1 MKSSKESI
9 EGTISAKTAGTLS
22 GLFWERC
29 KRSATHVAYRSFD
42 NKQQIWVDTTWD
54 EMRQRVILWQ
64 SALQQEKLKPGQ
76 RVAIM
81 MSNCIEWVLFEQA
94 ALGLDLVVVPLYV
107 NDRAENVAYIIEDCD
122 IQILLLENEEQL
134 VELTEATAPIQRILL
149 LSDSIKNNATH
160 QQHIAVQ
167 QWLNVPANSETKDLS
182 TPESLAT
189 IVYTSGTTGRPK
201 GVMLSHYNILWNAQ
215 RSLETSPCSSE
226 DLFLSFLPL
235 SHTFERSAGY
245 YMPMMAGSTV
255 AYARSIPLLAEDLLS
270 IQPTVLISVPRI
282 FERVALKIRSK
293 VNESGVLAKTIFE
306 WALKVGW
313 RQFLVSQGRAAWHP
327 MLLLWPLLKK
337 KVATKIMDRLGG
349 KLRFAVCGGAPL
361 PEPVAKLFI
370 AFGLPVIQ
378 GYGMTESSPVLTVN
392 RIANNIPAS
401 VGIALADVE
410 LKISNN
416 DELLARSPGIM
427 MGYWNN
433 PEASAKIID
442 SDGWLHTGDKAKIT
456 GKHVYIT
463 GRLKDIIVLAT
474 GEKVP
479 PADMESAIT
488 ANPVFEQVIV
498 LGESKPCLVALA
510 VLNKDEFKRYL
521 DSQGVTVEN
530 SNDPQ
535 AVNIL
540 LLLISKALRQFPGH
554 AQVRKLAVLGQE
566 WTVDS
571 GHITPTLKL
580 KRNNIL
586 DDHQNIVDSLY
597 NEHK

>member
-1 MKSSKESI
+1 MRNSKNGV
-9 EGTISAKTAGTLS
+9 EGAISADMAGTLS

-42 NKQQIWVDTTWD
+42 KEQQLWVDTTWA

-94 ALGLDLVVVPLYV
+94 ALGLGLVVVPLYV
-107 NDRAENVAYIIEDCD
+107 NDRADNVAYILKDSD
-122 IQILLLENEEQL
+122 IRILLLENEEQL
-134 VELTEATAPIQRILL
+134 VELTAATTQIQRVLL
-149 LSDSIKNNATH
+149 LSGSITNADNN
-160 QQHIAVQ
+160 QHHISVER
-167 QWLNVPANSETKDLS
+167 WLKVSVNDEAKDLS

-215 RSLETSPCSSE
+215 RSLEMAPCYSS

-235 SHTFERSAGY
+235 SHTLERSAGY

-255 AYARSIPLLAEDLLS
+255 AYARSIPLLGEDLLS
-270 IQPTVLISVPRI
+270 IQPTVLMSVPRI
-282 FERVALKIRSK
+282 FERVALKIKSK
-293 VNESGVLAKTIFE
+293 VNQSGTLAKTIFE
-306 WALKVGW
+306 LALKVGW
-313 RQFLVSQGRAAWHP
+313 HRFLVSQGRASWHP
-327 MLLLWPLLKK
+327 MLLLWPLLEK
-337 KVATKIMDRLGG
+337 KVANKVMERLGG
-349 KLRFAVCGGAPL
+349 QLRFAVCGGAPL
-361 PEPVAKLFI
+361 PESVAKLFI

-392 RIANNIPAS
+392 RIEENEPAS
-401 VGIALADVE
+401 VGIALSDVE
-410 LKISNN
+410 LKIGDK
-416 DELLARSPGIM
+416 DELLARSPGVM

-433 PEASAKIID
+433 AEASAKTVD
-442 SDGWLHTGDKAKIT
+442 SEGWLHTGDKARIT

-488 ANPVFEQVIV
+488 ANPMFEQVMV
-498 LGESKPCLVALA
+498 LGEAKPCLAALV
-510 VLNKDEFKRYL
+510 VLNKEEFKRYL
-521 DSQGVTVEN
+521 DSQGMVFEN
-530 SNDPQ
+530 TNNSQ
-535 AVNIL
+535 TCEIL
-540 LLLISKALRQFPGH
+540 LLLISKALCQFPGY
-554 AQVRKLAVLGQE
+554 AQVRKLAVVEEE
-566 WTVDS
+566 WTVES

-586 DDHQNIVDSLY
+586 NDHQSIIDDLY
-597 NEHK
+597 HEH